1 MSRCLALSAML
12 IVLLAVPLSAAHGQC
27 NARSMM
33 HCEAQ
38 CGVVLPPFDPAAPYT
53 PGVVSPVT
61 DPVCVQAC
69 NDTCPPAPPRHSHC
83 PASEACINAC
93 PLIPAQMAT
102 PGATTAISDPACTRL
117 CPLC

>member
-1 MSRCLALSAML
+1 ML

-27 NARSMM
+27 NPLSMQ

-38 CGVVLPPFDPAAPYT
+38 CGFVMPPFDPAAPYT
-53 PGVVSPVT
+53 PGLVSPVI

-69 NDTCPPAPPRHSHC
+69 NNTCAPASPRRHC
-83 PASEACINAC
+83 PVSDACINAC
-93 PLIPAQMAT
+93 PLIPAQTGT
-102 PGATTAISDPACTRL
+102 PGVTTAIHDPACTRS